1 LNTTTLDDITA
12 PSGDLSMN
20 THKITD
26 LVGPTLSGDAVN
38 KSYVDNNFYST
49 STTLDQIA
57 VPTADLS
64 LNSQKITNLADPTV
78 GTDAL
83 NLQTADARYI
93 SSSLG
98 GSLDMNGE

>member
-1 LNTTTLDDITA
+1 
-12 PSGDLSMN
+12 MN

-38 KSYVDNNFYST
+38 KAYVDNNFYSN

-57 VPTADLS
+57 TPTTALS
-64 LNSQKITNLADPTV
+64 LNSQKITNLAAPTV

-83 NLQTADARYI
+83 NLETADARYVL
-93 SSSLG
+93 STPG
-98 GSLDMNGE
+98 GALDMNG